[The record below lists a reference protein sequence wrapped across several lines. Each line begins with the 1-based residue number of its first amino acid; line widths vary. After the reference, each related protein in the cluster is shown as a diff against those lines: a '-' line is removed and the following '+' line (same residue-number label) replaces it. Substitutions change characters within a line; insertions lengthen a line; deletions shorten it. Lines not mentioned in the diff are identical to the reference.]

1 MNGEIAKLKGEGMS
15 DQTVAIRKALRM
27 SAPFGDD
34 CSMFGLVPPASVF
47 LEVRRALGLA
57 VAELEAVKARE
68 EAAGVIIAH
77 VPFAARENAA
87 LRQLAQEWLSAPAP
101 AGGGGGGDPGKSGRD

>member
-87 LRQLAQEWLSAPAP
+87 LRQLAREWRAASEP
-101 AGGGGGGDPGKSGRD
+101 PGEERT